1 MIVHTLY
8 IMVCTQVK
16 SKCDGF
22 CSIDKVLIFLNIHTL
37 SSHCFCSI
45 QNNVP
50 ALNLHK
56 SHYSLVYHTCSLSPV
71 GFLSH
76 LK

>member
-22 CSIDKVLIFLNIHTL
+22 CSINKVLIFLNIHTL
-37 SSHCFCSI
+37 SSH
-45 QNNVP
+45 
-50 ALNLHK
+50 
-56 SHYSLVYHTCSLSPV
+56 SLVFVQFRAMWQH
-71 GFLSH
+71 
-76 LK
+76 